1 MVTKD
6 SKSILKLFAL
16 VKALL
21 LIGDTF
27 LDVRQTTK
35 YYEFSPYWNPD
46 HEAHLNLSDR
56 MSMFC
61 TTFMKLEFDQ
71 SVDILTESELTES
84 QRNLYMSW
92 RDECQTNDFKF
103 GNSYELFDEKIEST
117 KVSLKC
123 FVWTDFHNE
132 KFNQLQLFRAKNFNL
147 HSKN

>member
-61 TTFMKLEFDQ
+61 TTFMKIEFDQ
-71 SVDILTESELTES
+71 SVDIFTQSELTES

-92 RDECQTNDFKF
+92 RDKCQTNDFKF
-103 GNSYELFDEKIEST
+103 GYVYDLFDEKIESA
-117 KVSLKC
+117 KVSLMY
-123 FVWTDFHNE
+123 FVWTDFHY
-132 KFNQLQLFRAKNFNL
+132 KKNCQPIRTF
-147 HSKN
+147 